1 MPSQRSWLERTSRAT
16 AAERGCGGDDALAD
30 QRVAADELPL
40 ARRRAGRAW
49 AGWRRGSR
57 PCRCRAAR
65 RRGRIC
71 STSSAPRP
79 RRRAVA
85 SASSATPSR
94 WAKSSGIALAQRP
107 DEHVLASGASRT
119 RPRVLLRVHALVGD
133 PQRLGRVHRLAREH
147 DRAVGAG
154 DGEALA
160 ALGQRAC
167 GARDDR
173 VGDLVARVE
182 ERAELVAAHPE
193 RAAAAGQ
200 VGREVAAEADE
211 QRVAGGV
218 AEGVVVVLEAVEVE
232 QDEHERVGVV
242 GLGQHALEVAG
253 QRAAVAEP
261 GQRVRHRLVARR
273 AQDRDVVAEGQHQ
286 PRHHRDEREGGQRDR
301 ERVEAAR
308 QP

>member
-1 MPSQRSWLERTSRAT
+1 MRSPISVWRRMNSHSRGSSGPGLERMASGIAT
-16 AAERGCGGDDALAD
+16 LPMSCSSAAWL
-30 QRVAADELPL
+30 
-40 ARRRAGRAW
+40 
-49 AGWRRGSR
+49 
-57 PCRCRAAR
+57 
-65 RRGRIC
+65 IC
-71 STSSAPRP
+71 SASSSPRP
-79 RRRAVA
+79 RRRAVD

-94 WAKSSGIALAQRP
+94 WVKSSGLRSLSARTSTALLWRVADVRP
-107 DEHVLASGASRT
+107 G
-119 RPRVLLRVHALVGD
+119 VLLRVHALVGD
-133 PQRLGRVHRLAREH
+133 AQRLGRVHRLAREH

-160 ALGQRAC
+160 ALGQRGG
-167 GARDDR
+167 GAGDDR

-211 QRVAGGV
+211 QRVARGV

-232 QDEHERVGVV
+232 QHEHERAGVV
-242 GLGQHALEVAG
+242 GLGQHRLEVAG

-261 GQRVRHRLVARR
+261 GQRVGHRLVARR

-286 PRHHRDEREGGQRDR
+286 PRHHRDERERGQRDR
-301 ERVEAAR
+301 ERVEVGQAAVDR
-308 QP
+308 ASRARRRRTRAGRR